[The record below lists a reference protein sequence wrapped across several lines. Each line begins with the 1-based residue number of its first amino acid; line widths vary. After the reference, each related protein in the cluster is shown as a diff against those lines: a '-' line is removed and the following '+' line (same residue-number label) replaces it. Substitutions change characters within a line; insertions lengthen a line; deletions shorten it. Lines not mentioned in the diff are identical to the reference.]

1 MPTSGIARHAHNM
14 HQFIYPKPK
23 KLVQLTKNCVH
34 CSAPISKH
42 LKFCNQSCAAI
53 FNQKFRPAGSES
65 RLKGNESR
73 KVKNKIAAS
82 MQWIHKPK
90 TDKKTIDKKTID
102 KNVQAD
108 YTKVSICTN
117 CNKYFPSKGNNITC
131 SKECAK
137 ISSTRN
143 HTGKKYSN
151 RVDKRP
157 LLMTGSIQ
165 PTYLYIKQHSITG
178 LKYFGKTCQDPY
190 KYKGSG
196 RHWMRHFRKH
206 GPEYIKTIWVSEPF
220 TDAEDISEFA
230 IFFSEEFDIIA
241 SKDWANMTIENGLDG
256 AEFGRIVSEETRR
269 KMSKSLKGKPLSYE
283 TKRKISGSHK
293 GKTHSDES
301 KLKMSIF
308 WSGRPKSNETKNKL
322 SESLKGKT
330 HSIETRKKMSHSR
343 KGKTP
348 SDFTRL
354 KISESLRKYHEDKK
368 KVVKVKD

>member
-1 MPTSGIARHAHNM
+1 MLSFTMLKHPRTLILKRSTSMTIYTSNKRKNTFAKIKHQQGSANSRFGTCWIRHELHGNKSIQKDLLSQYVEQGWIRGRISNNPARVGEN
-14 HQFIYPKPK
+14 YKPK
-23 KLVQLTKNCVH
+23 YTK
-34 CSAPISKH
+34 ISK
-42 LKFCNQSCAAI
+42 
-53 FNQKFRPAGSES
+53 
-65 RLKGNESR
+65 
-73 KVKNKIAAS
+73 
-82 MQWIHKPK
+82 
-90 TDKKTIDKKTID
+90 
-102 KNVQAD
+102 
-108 YTKVSICTN
+108 CTN
-117 CNKYFPSKGNNITC
+117 CNKFFPQKRQNKTC
-131 SKECAK
+131 SPECAK
-137 ISSTRN
+137 IRSLAGSNAKKNVNRRN
-143 HTGKKYSN
+143 QEMI
-151 RVDKRP
+151 
-157 LLMTGSIQ
+157 MTGAIH
-165 PTYLYIKQHSITG
+165 PTYLYIKQHSTTG

-196 RHWMRHFRKH
+196 RHWMRHFGKH

-241 SKDWANMTIENGLDG
+241 SKDWANMTVENGLDG
-256 AEFGRIVSEETRR
+256 AEFGRIVSEETRM
-269 KMSKSLKGKPLSYE
+269 KMSKSNKGKPLSDE
-283 TKRKISGSHK
+283 TKRKISESHK

-343 KGKTP
+343 KDKTP